1 MSHRDEM
8 YMCVANTNVVSLYA
22 NESGK
27 SYNFSVINIRDIGVQ
42 HD

>member
-8 YMCVANTNVVSLYA
+8 YMCVVNTNVVSLYA

-27 SYNFSVINIRDIGVQ
+27 KSTFQS
-42 HD
+42 

>member
-8 YMCVANTNVVSLYA
+8 YMCVVNTNAVSLYA

-27 SYNFSVINIRDIGVQ
+27 KSQPFS
-42 HD
+42 HKY